1 VVAALWGR
9 FPDRVAVQWNLSG
22 PVKWA
27 DKFPGLLV
35 CPALS
40 VALAL
45 VFGWIPRLD
54 PRLRREPEA
63 NERSNAAIG
72 VIRLATTALVSFG
85 ALLIAAEALG
95 HHVNSL
101 RLGINLVLLFFVVL
115 GNYIGTV
122 RPNYFVG
129 IRTPWT
135 LESDD
140 VWRAT
145 HRNCGRIL
153 VFGSLAFLVLQL
165 LVEQAYMLPCYFG
178 FVAATGLWSVLY
190 SYWRFRSSHPPGPTP
205 GRHSD

>member
-1 VVAALWGR
+1 V
-9 FPDRVAVQWNLSG
+9 
-22 PVKWA
+22 
-27 DKFPGLLV
+27 
-35 CPALS
+35 LS

-45 VFGWIPRLD
+45 LLGWIPRLD

-72 VIRLATTALVSFG
+72 AIRLATTALVSFG

-95 HHVNSL
+95 HRVNSV

-122 RPNYFVG
+122 RPNYSVG

-153 VFGSLAFLVLQL
+153 VFGTLAFFALQL
-165 LVEQAYMLPCYFG
+165 LVGQAYMLPCYFG
-178 FVAATGLWSVLY
+178 FVAATGLWSVIY
-190 SYWRFRSSHPPGPTP
+190 SYLRLRSANPPAPPHG
-205 GRHSD
+205 GHSG